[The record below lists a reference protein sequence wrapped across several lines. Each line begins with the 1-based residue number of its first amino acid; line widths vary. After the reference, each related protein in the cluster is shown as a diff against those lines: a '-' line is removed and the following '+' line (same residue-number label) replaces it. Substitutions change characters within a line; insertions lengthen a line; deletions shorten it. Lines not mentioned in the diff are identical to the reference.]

1 MRTDTQE
8 IALLRILI
16 ATGEKAL
23 EAFEATENPIDGEL
37 VADLRRVIDR
47 SRGELDTLVVRLR
60 DAAS

>member
-8 IALLRILI
+8 VALLRILV

-23 EAFEATENPIDGEL
+23 EAFEATENPVDSEL

-47 SRGELDTLVVRLR
+47 SRAELDILVARLR
-60 DAAS
+60 EAAS

>member
-1 MRTDTQE
+1 VRTDTQE